1 MAIDTSLS
9 ARGAFLR
16 LEVSDSASSS
26 NIAQVAYPLVGLPFS
41 ICTESGAETDLCR
54 LPTEDGGI
62 TLAVFPESEYRLEK

>member
-16 LEVSDSASSS
+16 LEISDSASAS

-41 ICTESGAETDLCR
+41 ICSESGSESNLCG

-62 TLAVFPESEYRLEK
+62 TFALFPENEYRLEK